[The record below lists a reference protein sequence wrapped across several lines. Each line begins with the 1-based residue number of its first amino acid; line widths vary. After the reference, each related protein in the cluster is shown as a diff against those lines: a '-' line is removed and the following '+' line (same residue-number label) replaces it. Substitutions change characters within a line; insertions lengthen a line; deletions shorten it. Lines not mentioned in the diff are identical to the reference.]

1 MKSYTDIEQ
10 SKVLAKILPL
20 ESADY
25 FWAVDVNIV
34 VTAPYI
40 TNVNG
45 EINVP
50 AVDNAIPC
58 WSLAALLAILSHPTL
73 EGKSYGWQCCTY
85 GSNKE
90 GTVYL
95 GGKAY
100 SNPMDACYNMVLR
113 LHELEML

>member
-34 VTAPYI
+34 ITAPYI

-45 EINVP
+45 EKCVP
-50 AVDNAIPC
+50 AIDNAIPC
-58 WSLAALLAILSHPTL
+58 WSLAALLNILSYPTIG
-73 EGKSYGWQCCTY
+73 EKSYGWLCTSF
-85 GSNKE
+85 GTNKE
-90 GTVYL
+90 GKAYL

-100 SNPMDACYNMVLR
+100 NNPIDACYEMVLR

>member
-34 VTAPYI
+34 ITAPYI

-45 EINVP
+45 EKCVP

-58 WSLAALLAILSHPTL
+58 WSLAALLDILSHPTL
-73 EGKSYGWQCCTY
+73 VERSEGWRCVSCGT
-85 GSNKE
+85 NKE
-90 GTVYL
+90 G
-95 GGKAY
+95 KAY
-100 SNPMDACYNMVLR
+100 LEGKTYNNPIDACYEMILR